1 MDRYA
6 HTMQIALGIVFL
18 VGGLLAINWLSHLL
32 FRPIPQREAEDDASE
47 PDETDAS

>member
-18 VGGLLAINWLSHLL
+18 VGGLLAINWLIHLL
-32 FRPIPQREAEDDASE
+32 FRPIPPRDAD
-47 PDETDAS
+47 DETSGPGETDIS